1 MHSVGTV
8 LEGWENLGWI
18 AMEQPHT
25 TSKPELQAGQSHP
38 SARHTAGQMEES
50 TKMHGAALWEVEAWL
65 QAAIH

>member
-18 AMEQPHT
+18 AREQPHT

-38 SARHTAGQMEES
+38 SAQHTAGQMEES
-50 TKMHGAALWEVEAWL
+50 RKMHGAALWEVEAWL